1 MVGVGRCLTTCV
13 QEYDEPVRAAAA
25 GGEDV
30 PRARPGRKVEGH
42 SPREMAL
49 RELVGKAR
57 QALWLANGCFYD
69 GQSLGTNATGAAWV
83 PKYLGR

>member
-1 MVGVGRCLTTCV
+1 M

-25 GGEDV
+25 AGEDV
-30 PRARPGRKVEGH
+30 PRERPGAARKGDDG
-42 SPREMAL
+42 PRKQAQ
-49 RELVGKAR
+49 RELAGKAR